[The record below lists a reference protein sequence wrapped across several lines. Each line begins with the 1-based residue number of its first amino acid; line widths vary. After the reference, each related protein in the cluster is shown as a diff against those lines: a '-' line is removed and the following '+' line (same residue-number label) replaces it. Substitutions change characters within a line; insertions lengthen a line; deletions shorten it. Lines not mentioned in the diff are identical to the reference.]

1 MGHVICEPQ
10 SAVHT
15 LPSLRVPSRFPLRVR
30 GLMTQSP
37 LTVTPDT
44 AVNEA
49 RELMRQHAIR
59 HLPVVQKG
67 RLVGIITDSDIR
79 LVLPSPA
86 TSLSVWELNYLLDKL
101 TVGEV
106 MTHLVVTTAPDRHV
120 HEAIG
125 RMLRFK
131 IGALPV
137 VENHQVVG
145 LLTRTDILRAFR
157 QVADQLLQS
166 DGEAEDTSLFSEGVQ
181 SHV

>member
-1 MGHVICEPQ
+1 
-10 SAVHT
+10 
-15 LPSLRVPSRFPLRVR
+15 
-30 GLMTQSP
+30 MTRSP

-49 RELMRQHAIR
+49 RDLMRQHAIR

-67 RLVGIITDSDIR
+67 QLVGMITDSDIR

-86 TSLSVWELNYLLDKL
+86 TSLTVWELNYLLDKM

-106 MTHLVVTTAPDRHV
+106 MTHFVVTTAPDRHV

-125 RMLRFK
+125 RMLGFK

-137 VENHQVVG
+137 VEQHQVVG

-166 DGEAEDTSLFSEGVQ
+166 NEEVEDTVFFSEGVQ
-181 SHV
+181 NHV

>member
-1 MGHVICEPQ
+1 MGHAVYEPQ
-10 SAVHT
+10 NAVQT
-15 LPSLRVPSRFPLRVR
+15 LPSLGVPRFPLHVR
-30 GLMTQSP
+30 DLMTRSP

-44 AVNEA
+44 AINEA
-49 RELMRQHAIR
+49 RDLMRQHAIH

-86 TSLSVWELNYLLDKL
+86 TSLAVWELNYLLDKL
-101 TVGEV
+101 TVGEA
-106 MTHLVVTTAPDRHV
+106 MTHFVVTTAPDRHV

-137 VENHQVVG
+137 VEHHQVVG

-157 QVADQLLQS
+157 RVADQLLQS
-166 DGEAEDTSLFSEGVQ
+166 NEETEDTLFFREGVQ
-181 SHV
+181 THV

>member
-1 MGHVICEPQ
+1 MGHVIGEPQ

-30 GLMTQSP
+30 DLMTQSP

-44 AVNEA
+44 AVHEA

-79 LVLPSPA
+79 LALPSPA
-86 TSLSVWELNYLLDKL
+86 TSLSVWELNYLLDQL

-106 MTHLVVTTAPDRHV
+106 MTHFVVTTAPDRHV

-131 IGALPV
+131 VGALPV

-157 QVADQLLQS
+157 QVTDQLLQS
-166 DGEAEDTSLFSEGVQ
+166 DGEAEDALFFSEGVQ

>member
-1 MGHVICEPQ
+1 
-10 SAVHT
+10 
-15 LPSLRVPSRFPLRVR
+15 
-30 GLMTQSP
+30 MTRSP

-49 RELMRQHAIR
+49 REFMRQYAIR
-59 HLPVVQKG
+59 HLPVVQQG

-79 LVLPSPA
+79 LALPSPA
-86 TSLSVWELNYLLDKL
+86 TSLTVWELNYLLDKL

-106 MTHLVVTTAPDRHV
+106 MTHFVVTTAPDRHV
-120 HEAIG
+120 YEAIG

-166 DGEAEDTSLFSEGVQ
+166 DGEAEDALFFSEGVQ